1 MKVKIK
7 DIVIPWYA
15 PRDVTES
22 EFIGDLMR
30 SLESSGQWNPILL
43 RLNDSKEYELI
54 AGLQR
59 MTAAK
64 KLGWEEIEANVLN
77 NSEEEAALLAIET
90 NLMRKEL
97 KEIEEGRAIK
107 EMMDK
112 LDLNQ
117 VTIAKKLGKSQMWV
131 SNRLSLALDLVEPVR
146 EMIKNNF
153 LNPSQAITISRLRPN
168 EQTKFAQLIIDR
180 QKELGKKMSADEI
193 RTEIKKF
200 RNNTIYTVGYE
211 GESIEEFISKL
222 KKSNI
227 EVLLD
232 IREST
237 KSIQKPDFSEKFLK
251 ISLKDENIRYLTRK
265 DLGAPYVIRNSYI
278 NGGLSQKCFD
288 KWYRWH
294 VTESEGNKLPELLG
308 IIKNQGKTALMC
320 FEKDVKT
327 CHRNILADLIMET
340 NIFDKRSDL

>member
-180 QKELGKKMSADEI
+180 QKELGKKISAD
-193 RTEIKKF
+193 
-200 RNNTIYTVGYE
+200 
-211 GESIEEFISKL
+211 
-222 KKSNI
+222 
-227 EVLLD
+227 
-232 IREST
+232 
-237 KSIQKPDFSEKFLK
+237 
-251 ISLKDENIRYLTRK
+251 
-265 DLGAPYVIRNSYI
+265 
-278 NGGLSQKCFD
+278 
-288 KWYRWH
+288 
-294 VTESEGNKLPELLG
+294 
-308 IIKNQGKTALMC
+308 
-320 FEKDVKT
+320 
-327 CHRNILADLIMET
+327 
-340 NIFDKRSDL
+340 